1 MTLSHAHLRAAIDAE
16 LQGVR
21 LRALHDA
28 SEALSARYRHGS
40 PHRAR
45 ALSDLE
51 RLAYL
56 AVRMP
61 ATAAAVAAVLMQAG
75 DALQGADVRT
85 LLDLGSGLGA
95 ALWASVDAWPS
106 LDAATL
112 VDADGAMLTLG
123 ARVWGRHPRARAITT
138 HLQTRRI
145 DRDMA
150 LPSADIVTLSYLLGE
165 LDSASAEAIV
175 RKAYEA
181 ARVAVIVVEPGTP
194 AGYRTTIDA
203 RTRLLEAG
211 GRMLAP
217 CPHERACPLTGD
229 DWCHFAV
236 RLERS
241 RVHRQLKEAE
251 LSWEDEKFAC
261 VVVARD
267 ASAGRGAAPDAVD
280 TTAGARGDA
289 RILRHPRIE
298 KGRIALRLCTPD
310 GLADLAVTRRDP
322 VAWRAARHA
331 RWGQVWRPHSREA
344 STEST

>member
-1 MTLSHAHLRAAIDAE
+1 VTPTHAHLRAAIDAE

-28 SEALSARYRHGS
+28 SEALSARYRRGP
-40 PHRAR
+40 PHPAR

-61 ATAAAVAAVLMQAG
+61 ATAAAVAAVLAQAG
-75 DALQGADVRT
+75 DALQRSDVRT

-95 ALWASVDAWPS
+95 ALWAAVDAWPS
-106 LDAATL
+106 LEAATL

-123 ARVWGRHPRARAITT
+123 ARVWARHPRARAITT
-138 HLQTRRI
+138 HPQTKRI
-145 DRDMA
+145 DAALA
-150 LPSADIVTLSYLLGE
+150 LPAADIVTLSYVLGE
-165 LDSASAEAIV
+165 LDPPAADAIV
-175 RKAYEA
+175 RKAFEA

-217 CPHERACPLTGD
+217 CPHARACPLTGD

-261 VVVARD
+261 VVIARD
-267 ASAGRGAAPDAVD
+267 AAVERGPAPDAVD
-280 TTAGARGDA
+280 DVAGASGGA

-310 GLADLAVTRRDP
+310 GLADLAVTRRDSG
-322 VAWRAARHA
+322 AWRAARHA